1 MAENVF
7 EAVKQSV
14 STREAAEFYGIKVS
28 RTGMA
33 CCHFHDDKNPSMK
46 VDQRFH
52 CFGCGADGDVI
63 DFTAKLF
70 NLSPKEAAEKLAQD
84 FGLIYDSQ
92 APPRRRYVR
101 QKTEAQK
108 FREDRQRCY
117 RVLSDYYY
125 LLKKWEAD
133 RSPRT
138 PEEEPHPRFVEAIQK
153 KAYVEYLLDLF
164 LYESEEEQKAW
175 IAEHTAEIT
184 HLERR
189 LKIMAENKPTNRERL
204 REITDGIEQGIKEL
218 FESEKYMRYLSV
230 MSRFHRYSVN
240 NTMLIY
246 MQKPDATLVAGYNKW
261 KDQFER
267 HVKKGEHGITIIA
280 PTPYKKK
287 IEEQKLDPDTKAPIL
302 DKDGKIVTEEKEIEI
317 PMFRPVKV
325 FDVSQTDGKP
335 LPELASS
342 LSGNVPNY
350 EAFMEALRRSAPVPI
365 TFEAMAADT
374 DGYFS
379 ADHQKIAI
387 RQGMSEVQTVSATV
401 HEIAHSKLHNQKKI
415 QIANDEQYQEIELFD
430 KPGLFSNGR
439 IVRDNLPEGVYCYDL
454 RGSDYD
460 PGEPVCVE
468 EQVVVNHAGSVLL
481 TEPLELAEDGR
492 LMLTEE
498 EGLNFVGGFSTLTQ
512 FLQEHRK
519 DRHTEEVEAESISY
533 AVCKY
538 FGIET
543 GENSFGYIASW
554 SQGKELKE
562 LRASLETINK
572 TSGTLISD
580 IERHY
585 KEICKERGID
595 PNSKAEPETAPI
607 EQPAGASKVSDRE
620 PDGNLTYYVAEC
632 MEFPNLGEY
641 HDNLS
646 LEEAVRIYQEIPAER
661 MNGIKG
667 IGFELKDGSDY
678 EGPFPILTGHTI
690 YLDTIQSIDYY
701 RDNPLVQKAV
711 QELAAAMPE
720 MEVLGADANQQE
732 ALFLID
738 DATYLHI
745 QPCDSGWDYTL
756 YDAASMKELD
766 GGQLDAPELS
776 RMKAVFQICDENDLD
791 STSVRHAPL
800 SMIETLQEAAY
811 QQMQAEV
818 SQMAA
823 SAQLPEAQEQAL
835 DEYPMPDEQVS
846 IPDMQEYGYF
856 HDGILP
862 VARERALEL
871 DAAGLTVYVLH
882 EDNTESMVFDPQEI
896 MDHGGLFGVDHEEW
910 EESPQFHEKVME
922 RQEHQQEREQAF
934 LSQNRDCFA
943 IYQVKHTDEL
953 RDIRYEGMDWL
964 RSIGQAVKREN
975 YDLIYTA
982 PLEPCKSP
990 QAAVEQLYNQFNND
1004 HPADYHHPSMSV
1016 SDIVAIKQGGKV
1028 SCHYCDSVGFTQIP
1042 GFLPEN
1048 PLKNAEMAVED
1059 DYGMIDGII
1068 NNGAKEPTVAELE
1081 QQARSGQPIS
1091 LMELAA
1097 ATHREER
1104 EKKKSV
1110 MEQLKGQPKTEHKK
1124 TAPKKSAEREI

>member
-7 EAVKQSV
+7 EVVKQSV
-14 STREAAEFYGIKVS
+14 STREAAAFYGIEVK
-28 RTGMA
+28 RNGMA
-33 CCHFHDDKNPSMK
+33 CCPFHEDKNPSMK

-52 CFGCGADGDVI
+52 CFGCGADGDVM

-70 NLSPKEAAEKLAQD
+70 DLSPKEAAEKLAQD

-117 RVLSDYYY
+117 RVLSDYHH
-125 LLKKWEAD
+125 LLKKWESD
-133 RSPRT
+133 HSPRT

-153 KAYVEYLLDLF
+153 KTYVEYLLDLF

-350 EAFMEALRRSAPVPI
+350 EAFMEALRRSAPLPI

-415 QIANDEQYQEIELFD
+415 QIANDEQYQEIELFE

-439 IVRDNLPEGVYCYDL
+439 IARDDLPEGVYCYDL
-454 RGSDYD
+454 RGSDDD
-460 PGEPVCVE
+460 PGDPVSVE
-468 EQVVVNHAGSVLL
+468 EKVMVNHAASVLL
-481 TEPLELAEDGR
+481 TEPLELPETGY

-498 EGLNFVGGFSTLTQ
+498 EGLNFTGGFSTLAQ
-512 FLQEHRK
+512 FLQEQRK

-595 PNSKAEPETAPI
+595 PNAKAEPETAPI
-607 EQPAGASKVSDRE
+607 EQAADAVKVSDRQ
-620 PDGNLTYYVAEC
+620 PTGTLTYYAAEC

-646 LEEAVRIYQEIPAER
+646 LEEAIRIYQVIPAER

-678 EGPFPILTGHTI
+678 EGPFPILTGQTI
-690 YLDTIQSIDYY
+690 DLDTIQAIDYY

-711 QELAAAMPE
+711 KELAAAMPE

-745 QPCDSGWDYTL
+745 QLCDSGWDYTM
-756 YDAASMKELD
+756 YDKETMKELD
-766 GGQLDAPELS
+766 GGQLDMPELS
-776 RMKAVFQICDENDLD
+776 RMKAVFQICDDNDLD
-791 STSVRHAPL
+791 STSLRHAPL

-811 QQMQAEV
+811 QQMQAEA
-818 SQMAA
+818 SQMTA
-823 SAQLPEAQEQAL
+823 SAQLPEAQERAL

-846 IPDMQEYGYF
+846 TPDMQEYGYTY
-856 HDGILP
+856 DGMIP
-862 VARERALEL
+862 VTRERALEL

-896 MDHGGLFGVDHEEW
+896 MDHGGLFGVDREEW
-910 EESPQFHEKVME
+910 EKSPQFHEKVME

-943 IYQVKHTDEL
+943 IYQVS
-953 RDIRYEGMDWL
+953 RDDPQNVRFMNLDWL
-964 RSIGQAVKREN
+964 KSHDISIDRSN
-975 YDLIYTA
+975 YDLIYTD
-982 PLEPCKSP
+982 PLSESGTVP
-990 QAAVEQLYNQFNND
+990 EQLEKLYQQFNLEK
-1004 HPADYHHPSMSV
+1004 PVDYHSPSMSV
-1016 SDIVAIKQGGKV
+1016 SDIVAIKQDGKV
-1028 SCHYCDSVGFTQIP
+1028 SCHYCDSGGFTQIS

-1068 NNGAKEPTVAELE
+1068 NNGAKEPMVAELE

-1097 ATHREER
+1097 ATHREEW

-1110 MEQLKGQPKTEHKK
+1110 VDQLKSQPKAEHKK
-1124 TAPKKSAEREI
+1124 TALKKSVEREI

>member
-14 STREAAEFYGIKVS
+14 STREAAEFYGIEVK
-28 RTGMA
+28 RNGMA
-33 CCHFHDDKNPSMK
+33 CCPFHDDKNPSMK

-52 CFGCGADGDVI
+52 CFGCGEDGDVI

-153 KAYVEYLLDLF
+153 KPYVEYLLDLF

-204 REITDGIEQGIKEL
+204 QEITAGIEQGIKEL

-230 MSRFHRYSVN
+230 MSKFHRYSVN

-246 MQKPDATLVAGYNKW
+246 MQKPEATLVAGFNKW
-261 KDQFER
+261 KNQFAR

-287 IEEQKLDPDTKAPIL
+287 IEEMKRDPDTHAPIL
-302 DKDGKIVTEEKEIEI
+302 DADGKAVMEEKEIEI

-335 LPELASS
+335 LPELSSS
-342 LSGNVPNY
+342 LSGTVPHY
-350 EAFMEALRRSAPVPI
+350 EAFLEALRRSAPVPI
-365 TFEAMAADT
+365 EFEPMAANT

-379 ADHQKIAI
+379 PDQQRIAI
-387 RQGMSEVQTVSATV
+387 REGMSEVQTVSATV

-415 QIANDEQYQEIELFD
+415 QIDNDEQYQEVELFE
-430 KPGLFSNGR
+430 KPALFSNGR
-439 IVRDNLPEGVYCYDL
+439 ISRDDLPEGVYCYDL
-454 RGSDYD
+454 RGSDDD
-460 PGEPVCVE
+460 PGSPICVE
-468 EQVVVNHAGSVLL
+468 ERVVVNHAGSVIL
-481 TEPLELAEDGR
+481 TAPLEFPEEGR
-492 LMLTEE
+492 LYFTDET
-498 EGLNFVGGFSTLTQ
+498 GLNFNGGMLTLSQ
-512 FLQEHRK
+512 FLQEQKK
-519 DRHTEEVEAESISY
+519 DRRTEEVEAESISY
-533 AVCKY
+533 AVCQY
-538 FGIET
+538 FGIQT

-554 SQGKELKE
+554 SKGKELKE

-572 TSGTLISD
+572 TSCELINN

-595 PNSKAEPETAPI
+595 LTAKQEPEQA
-607 EQPAGASKVSDRE
+607 D
-620 PDGNLTYYVAEC
+620 
-632 MEFPNLGEY
+632 
-641 HDNLS
+641 
-646 LEEAVRIYQEIPAER
+646 IP
-661 MNGIKG
+661 
-667 IGFELKDGSDY
+667 
-678 EGPFPILTGHTI
+678 
-690 YLDTIQSIDYY
+690 
-701 RDNPLVQKAV
+701 
-711 QELAAAMPE
+711 
-720 MEVLGADANQQE
+720 QE
-732 ALFLID
+732 ALFLLN

-745 QPCDSGWDYTL
+745 QPCDTGWDYTL
-756 YDAASMKELD
+756 YDKETMKELD
-766 GGQLDAPELS
+766 GGQLDAPKLS
-776 RMKAVFQICDENDLD
+776 RSAAVQQICEGLELENP
-791 STSVRHAPL
+791 SVQDAPL
-800 SMIETLQEAAY
+800 SMIETLQDAAC
-811 QQMQAEV
+811 QQMQEQV
-818 SQMAA
+818 SQQSAETAA
-823 SAQLPEAQEQAL
+823 TQLPDAQEQAL
-835 DEYPMPDEQVS
+835 DEYPMPDSEVS
-846 IPDMQEYGYF
+846 VSDMQEYGYF
-856 HDGILP
+856 YDGMLP
-862 VARERALEL
+862 VTRERALEL

-896 MDHGGLFGVDHEEW
+896 MEHGGLFGVEHEEW
-910 EESPQFHEKVME
+910 EQSPAFHEKVLE
-922 RQEHQQEREQAF
+922 RQEHQLEREQAF
-934 LSQNRDCFA
+934 LAHEGSCFA
-943 IYQVKHTDEL
+943 IYQVS
-953 RDIRYEGMDWL
+953 RDDPQNVRFMNLDWL
-964 RSIGQAVKREN
+964 QSHNLAVDRNN

-982 PLEPCKSP
+982 PLNGSGSTM
-990 QAAVEQLYNQFNND
+990 EQLETLYEQFNLQKPVD
-1004 HPADYHHPSMSV
+1004 FHSPSLSV
-1016 SDIVAIKQGGKV
+1016 SDIVAIKQDGKV
-1028 SCHYCDSVGFTQIP
+1028 SCHYCDSVGFTEIP
-1042 GFLPEN
+1042 GFLPDN
-1048 PLKNAEMAVED
+1048 PLKNAEMMLED

-1068 NNGAKEPTVAELE
+1068 NNGPKEPTVAQLE

-1091 LMELAA
+1091 LMDLAEA
-1097 ATHREER
+1097 VHREER
-1104 EKKKSV
+1104 DKKKSV
-1110 MEQLKGQPKTEHKK
+1110 MEQLKSQPRTEHQK
-1124 TAPKKSAEREI
+1124 TAPKKSAEREL